1 MTDDSLLGQLADEF
15 TRGAREGKLPD
26 VEEYA
31 RRYPEL
37 ADRIRQ
43 LFPTLM
49 LLEGMAAIGDS
60 DETEAMQSPLSAGEV
75 FGSYRIE
82 REIGR
87 GGMGI
92 VYEALHV
99 LLEKRVAL
107 KVLPV
112 RTLAGAEHLERFFRE
127 ARTAAC
133 LHHTNIVPVFDVGQ
147 VSGTP
152 YFAMQYI
159 EGSGLD
165 HILRLMQ
172 STADESYP
180 STDPGESLKQK
191 IGSRKKKKRPARVT
205 TDQSGRILAGLP
217 ARPEDYFRWV
227 AGIGIQAAEGL
238 AYAHERRIIHRD
250 IKPSNLLL
258 DKQGVLWIADFGLAR
273 KIEDSTITQSGAMM
287 GTPRYMSPEQAEAAS
302 RTIDQRS
309 DIYSLGATL
318 YELLTCHPVFEGKT
332 PQEVLMQIVTR
343 EPVAPK
349 QLNPEIPADLATI
362 AMKAMAKR
370 PEDRYQSALELSND
384 LQRWQRTEPI
394 KARPIGPIGRTIRW
408 CCRNPRLAA
417 MTAAAV
423 VIIIALTGIYIA
435 NLTRKNQEIQT
446 ALTRAELGTTAIQA
460 ALRNDSQAYIKR
472 ANEIGKIDQTMLG
485 SQNIE
490 RLPQAVNDLLI
501 IQLSEKNGFPQIEHV
516 LAESEKR
523 ALEMARRAAARKD
536 TRFVES
542 IHLLGEYFDS
552 KKDLER
558 AEWLYRQAIALLK
571 QVPNDRQLKV
581 RLIDKLVALVE
592 RKEEPARDPA
602 LYRELLQ
609 LRRQSL
615 PQDEIGNLVLEWRL
629 GMNLTNLGQFEE
641 AERVLVHN
649 YRSCLSK
656 LGKNNAT
663 TQMAARSLITL
674 YESWGNRPEK
684 IAEYKAVLASPQEI
698 SLRELGSMPFANA
711 VIPPP
716 AEQVTKAIAD
726 QLLGTWILVES
737 DRPGVPSGIGCRL
750 ISYTKTLWTFT
761 QPDPKTGLVVF
772 HHGGRYTLE
781 GDIVTESNDFA
792 GASTQSHIGEVGRNK
807 IIIDGDVMKLI
818 DLDRGIYNETWK
830 RYKPTPP
837 STKQNRK

>member
-1 MTDDSLLGQLADEF
+1 M
-15 TRGAREGKLPD
+15 
-26 VEEYA
+26 
-31 RRYPEL
+31 RYPEL

-60 DETEAMQSPLSAGEV
+60 NETAAMQSPLSAGAI

-92 VYEALHV
+92 VYEAVHV
-99 LLEKRVAL
+99 LLEKKVAL

-172 STADESYP
+172 STTDESCP
-180 STDPGESLKQK
+180 STEPLSSEQK
-191 IGSRKKKKRPARVT
+191 IGSLKKKERAVQSA
-205 TDQSGRILAGLP
+205 TDQSGRLLAGLP
-217 ARPEDYFRWV
+217 SRPENYFRWV

-273 KIEDSTITQSGAMM
+273 KIEDPVMTQSGMM
-287 GTPRYMSPEQAEAAS
+287 IGTPRYMSPEQAESA
-302 RTIDQRS
+302 RHPVDQRS

-318 YELLTCHPVFEGKT
+318 YELLTCRPVFEGKT

-384 LQRWQRTEPI
+384 LQRWQRMEPI
-394 KARPIGPIGRTIRW
+394 KARSIGPLGRVIRW
-408 CCRNPRLAA
+408 CRRNPRVAVV
-417 MTAAAV
+417 TAAAIA
-423 VIIIALTGIYIA
+423 IIITLTGIYIA

-446 ALTRAELGTTAIQA
+446 ALTRAELGTAAIQA

-472 ANEIGKIDQTMLG
+472 ATEIGKIDQAMLG

-490 RLPQAVNDLLI
+490 LLPQAVNDLLI
-501 IQLSEKNGFPQIEHV
+501 IQLSEKTRPRIPEIEQV

-523 ALEMARRAAARKD
+523 ALEMARRATARND

-542 IHLLGEYFDS
+542 IHLLGEYFDG
-552 KKDLER
+552 KKDLVQ
-558 AEWLYRQAIALLK
+558 AEPLYLQALAILK
-571 QVPNDRQLKV
+571 QTPNDQQLKV
-581 RLIDKLVALVE
+581 RLINKLVALLE
-592 RKEEPARDPA
+592 KKEEPSKDPA
-602 LYRELLQ
+602 LFRELLQ
-609 LRRQSL
+609 LRRESL
-615 PQDEIGNLVLEWRL
+615 PQDEIGNLMLEWYL
-629 GMNLTNLGQFEE
+629 AKALMYSGQFEE
-641 AERVLVHN
+641 SERVLVNH
-649 YRSCLSK
+649 YRSCLAR
-656 LGKNNAT
+656 LGKNNAS
-663 TQMAARSLITL
+663 TQVAARSLITL

-684 IAEYKAVLASPQEI
+684 IAEYNAALASPQEI
-698 SLRELGSMPFANA
+698 SLREWGAMPFANA

-716 AEQVTKAIAD
+716 AEQVTTAIAD
-726 QLLGTWILVES
+726 QILGTWVLVES
-737 DRPGVPSGIGCRL
+737 ARHSTPSGIGCRL
-750 ISYTKTLWTFT
+750 QSYTRTHWIMT
-761 QPDPKTGLVVF
+761 QPDSKTGLMVF
-772 HHGGRYTLE
+772 HLGGRYTLE
-781 GDIVTESNDFA
+781 GDIMTQRIDFA
-792 GASTQSHIGEVGRNK
+792 DASNQSFIGGSVRGK
-807 IIIDGDVMKLI
+807 IAIDGDVLKGTDI
-818 DLDRGIYNETWK
+818 DKDVYNDTWK
-830 RYKPTPP
+830 RYQPAQPY
-837 STKQNRK
+837 TKQNRK